1 MVAEVDR
8 ARFYKGSTFL
18 NEAIWMDKEKKQ
30 KKIRTTDNMQK
41 TIVEDGGRST
51 AYKDRPMYDDRFR
64 EVDGQ
69 LRKYDDRLRKVD
81 SRLWMAKDG

>member
-1 MVAEVDR
+1 MKQYGWIR
-8 ARFYKGSTFL
+8 
-18 NEAIWMDKEKKQ
+18 KKQ
-30 KKIRTTDNMQK
+30 KKIRKTDNMQK

-64 EVDGQ
+64 KVDGR

-81 SRLWMAKDG
+81 SRLRMAKDG